1 MLIWYCMNDEQKIEE
16 LQKQIDELSG
26 QMRGYQQQLF
36 TLQQELNKLQNKTSS
51 EPAVNTRNA
60 RLENFIGLR
69 IIHLVGIVVLVIGLS
84 IGVKYAIDRELISEV
99 ARIVLA
105 YVAGIV
111 LYLLSWRLRKRYQLF
126 SAILFSGA
134 MASLYFTTYAAF
146 VYYGFFSFAITFLL
160 MVGLTVYTA
169 FEAIRYN
176 RQEIAVLGMVGAY
189 GIPFLI
195 SQNSE
200 RADLFFSYIIV
211 INVGVVYLSFRK
223 RWKVMGQFA
232 LFISWTLFILWGFFR
247 YQAKD
252 FWTGVILLITFYFL
266 FSVNAL
272 ANRLVRAEPV
282 TAGDIQQST
291 TNNLALYFSALIV
304 FGLGQ
309 FGNHLASI
317 TGWVFILMLFL
328 SLLSYLFFSSE
339 VMLQRSLMVQAV
351 IVLAMFIGF
360 NWNGLIVTL
369 LWVALAV
376 VLFVLGIYNRRSWPR
391 LTAILLMSITL
402 GKLIIF
408 DTTKFTT
415 VQKIVAYLVIGTLLL
430 ILSFYYQKFKQTQ
443 SAD

>member
-1 MLIWYCMNDEQKIEE
+1 MNDEQKIDE
-16 LQKQIDELSG
+16 LQKQVDELSA
-26 QMRGYQQQLF
+26 QMHGYRQRLF
-36 TLQQELNKLQNKTSS
+36 GLQQELNRLQNKTSLN
-51 EPAVNTRNA
+51 PATNNTTRNS

-69 IIHLVGIVVLVIGLS
+69 IIHLVGIVVLVIGIS
-84 IGVKYAIDRELISEV
+84 IGVKYAIDRELISEA

-105 YVAGIV
+105 YTAGIV
-111 LYLLSWRLRKRYQLF
+111 LYLLSWRLRKKYQLF

-160 MVGLTVYTA
+160 MVGLTAYTA

-200 RADLFFSYIIV
+200 RADLLFSYIIV

-247 YQAKD
+247 YQPKD
-252 FWTGVILLITFYFL
+252 FWTGVILLITLYFL
-266 FSVNAL
+266 FTVNFL

-282 TAGDIQQST
+282 SARDIQQSA
-291 TNNLALYFSALIV
+291 TNNIAFYISALIV
-304 FGLGQ
+304 FGLGD
-309 FGNHLASI
+309 FGNHLAAI
-317 TGWVFILMLFL
+317 TGWGFIFMLCLMII
-328 SLLSYLFFSSE
+328 SYFFFPSD
-339 VMLQRSLMVQAV
+339 VVLQRSLSVQSV
-351 IVLAMFIGF
+351 ILLAMFIGF

-391 LTAILLMSITL
+391 LAAILLMTITL

-408 DTTKFTT
+408 DTSKFTT
-415 VQKIVAYLVIGTLLL
+415 LQKIVAYLVIGTLLL
-430 ILSFYYQKFKQTQ
+430 ILSFYYQKFKQTLFKNT
-443 SAD
+443 D

>member
-1 MLIWYCMNDEQKIEE
+1 MNDEQKIDE
-16 LQKQIDELSG
+16 LQKQVDELSA
-26 QMRGYQQQLF
+26 QMHGYQQRLF
-36 TLQQELNKLQNKTSS
+36 GLQQELNRLQNKTSLN
-51 EPAVNTRNA
+51 PATNNTTRNS

-69 IIHLVGIVVLVIGLS
+69 IIHLVGIVVLVIGIS
-84 IGVKYAIDRELISEV
+84 IGVKYAIDRELISEA
-99 ARIVLA
+99 ARIGLA
-105 YVAGIV
+105 YTAGIV
-111 LYLLSWRLRKRYQLF
+111 LYLLSWRLRKKYQLF

-160 MVGLTVYTA
+160 MVGLTAYTA

-247 YQAKD
+247 YQPKD
-252 FWTGVILLITFYFL
+252 FWTGVILLITLYFL
-266 FSVNAL
+266 FTVNFL

-282 TAGDIQQST
+282 SARDIQQSA
-291 TNNLALYFSALIV
+291 TNNIAFYISALIV
-304 FGLGQ
+304 FGLGD
-309 FGNHLASI
+309 FGNHLAAI
-317 TGWVFILMLFL
+317 TGWGFIFMLCLMII
-328 SLLSYLFFSSE
+328 SYFFFPSD
-339 VMLQRSLMVQAV
+339 VVLQRSLSVQSV
-351 IVLAMFIGF
+351 ILLAMFIGF

-391 LTAILLMSITL
+391 LAAILLMTITL

-408 DTTKFTT
+408 DTSKFTT
-415 VQKIVAYLVIGTLLL
+415 LQKIVAYLVIGTLLL
-430 ILSFYYQKFKQTQ
+430 ILSFYYQKFKQTLFKNT
-443 SAD
+443 D